1 MRRTRVTLAL
11 LVAFAVMSV
20 AVPEASAHTVRP
32 RGFSTRAVLKER
44 NTTVTSQ
51 LVAVRVGRHRTFERT
66 VFELRGSLPS
76 FESVKYVPR
85 ITEDGSGNPVP
96 VAGRAFIEV
105 VLMVQ
110 CGPGLEP
117 GACPGAP
124 GIPRGFRTIRQ
135 EVHAGYFE
143 SNATYG
149 IGLSRRVGFRVF
161 ELSNPPRVVVDVRR

>member
-1 MRRTRVTLAL
+1 
-11 LVAFAVMSV
+11 
-20 AVPEASAHTVRP
+20 
-32 RGFSTRAVLKER
+32 
-44 NTTVTSQ
+44 
-51 LVAVRVGRHRTFERT
+51 
-66 VFELRGSLPS
+66 
-76 FESVKYVPR
+76 VKYVPR

-96 VAGRAFIEV
+96 VAGRALIEV